1 ARHCAVWGEG
11 LAARGECAGDAE
23 LAAARPPPR
32 HGAPPGAEG
41 GQLARHSI
49 EPRVDSDEI
58 LALGALDSDKRGEDV
73 EPRRRTA
80 IEEDEDGF
88 LTWHR
93 LEIAGDL
100 PGAHVAREIDN
111 HQVRELG
118 ATQRHFELLDRADA
132 LNHAATT
139 CEQG

>member
-1 ARHCAVWGEG
+1 EAGEG
-11 LAARGECAGDAE
+11 
-23 LAAARPPPR
+23 AAAPPAVR
-32 HGAPPGAEG
+32 AGAGRGPGRASV
-41 GQLARHSI
+41 ARHSI

-93 LEIAGDL
+93 LEIAGAL